1 MQAMVPAVVEH
12 DRRAVARNRR
22 VENRETPHSIAMLG
36 CEREGHGAVPVVTD
50 DEQALLAENV
60 MGQAPSKDWTTSPRR

>member
-22 VENRETPHSIAMLG
+22 VENRETPDRIAMLG
-36 CEREGHGAVPVVTD
+36 RECKGHRAAPVVTD
-50 DEQALLAENV
+50 DEQALLTENV
-60 MGQAPSKDWTTSPRR
+60 MGQPPDAIELR